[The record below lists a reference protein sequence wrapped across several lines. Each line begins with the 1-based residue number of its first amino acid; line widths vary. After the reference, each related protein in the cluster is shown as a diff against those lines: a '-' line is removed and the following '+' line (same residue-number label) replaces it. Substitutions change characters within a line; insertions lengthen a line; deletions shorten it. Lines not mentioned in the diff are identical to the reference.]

1 MNIYKYWGSNDACI
15 IVVAE
20 DVQEAIKLMKEEIGE
35 FDAETVGMADIR
47 EEDVVEKPLSK
58 GVIHYNRGYNFE

>member
-20 DVQEAIKLMKEEIGE
+20 DVQEAIKLMKEEIGDFE
-35 FDAETVGMADIR
+35 AEMVGMDDIR
-47 EEDVVEKPLSK
+47 EEDVVQKPLDN
-58 GVIHYNRGYNFE
+58 GVIHYSRGYNFE